1 MLITLIT
8 LFVDIVR
15 ITFQICT
22 NSENACGEEQ
32 FIVNS
37 SDSGIKITLCYT
49 VVDVGLLNDPMTYI
63 L

>member
-8 LFVDIVR
+8 LFVAIVR

-22 NSENACGEEQ
+22 NSENPCGEQ
-32 FIVNS
+32 QYSVYS
-37 SDSGIKITLCYT
+37 SDSGIETTLCYT
-49 VVDVGLLNDPMTYI
+49 VVDVGLLNDPLTYN